1 MPGQQREVT
10 LRFLAA
16 PTDVNFGGKVHGGA
30 VMSWIDQAGYACA
43 AGWSGRYCVTAYVG
57 GIQFERPI
65 AIGQLVEVRARVLH
79 TGSTSMHIGVDVFAR
94 DPQHETRQRTT
105 HCIVIFVA
113 VDDARKPASVPTY
126 VPASD
131 EERELQAYVLRIA
144 ALRQAIEAERQM
156 FLAKFER
163 M

>member
-65 AIGQLVEVRARVLH
+65 SIGQLVEVHARVLH
-79 TGSTSMHIGVDVFAR
+79 TGSSSMHIGIDVFAR
-94 DPQHETRQRTT
+94 DPQSEERRRTT

-113 VDDARKPASVPTY
+113 VDDARKPTAVPTY
-126 VPASD
+126 VPSNDA
-131 EERELQAYVLRIA
+131 ERELEQYVKRIAVLR
-144 ALRQAIEAERQM
+144 QSIEAERSA
-156 FLAKFER
+156 FLSKFEGL
-163 M
+163 